1 MLLRTV
7 HSILKRTPPE
17 LLSEIIMVNDN
28 SPNDDLQEPLEK
40 YVRYLPSKVMGIR
53 AAMMQLFVLLVI
65 STNFTSH
72 NKRLHRIDQSKR
84 FPLVAIE

>member
-28 SPNDDLQEPLEK
+28 SPNEDLQEILET
-40 YVRYLPSKVMGIR
+40 YVRYLPAKVII
-53 AAMMQLFVLLVI
+53 LYSTFSI
-65 STNFTSH
+65 SFTFAH
-72 NKRLHRIDQSKR
+72 IILH
-84 FPLVAIE
+84 